1 VAIVDFDALPDLQE
15 HPSAYYVR
23 LSDTEFQPTL
33 NTQGAWNPHEQHMAP
48 VSGLVAHALTR
59 HEPRPEMQL
68 ARVTYEILGMIP
80 ALPTSVQVRTVR
92 PGRTIEMIEAVAIA
106 GRREVIRATAWRLAQ
121 HDSAA
126 VAGGFPEPMAGPEGW
141 ATWEPSQMWGG
152 GYIRS
157 IEFVGAPDRERG
169 RGRAWIR
176 TPLTVVA
183 DEEVSPVAAY
193 LGLVDTAN
201 GMNTRVDP
209 SEWMFPNIDVS
220 VHLYREPV
228 GGPGQWV
235 GFDTLV
241 TLGEQGVGLTA
252 TTLHDAHGAV
262 GRCEQILTVRKLP
275 PR

>member
-1 VAIVDFDALPDLQE
+1 MTWYFGVVE
-15 HPSAYYVR
+15 
-23 LSDTEFQPTL
+23 TT
-33 NTQGAWNPHEQHMAP
+33 TG
-48 VSGLVAHALTR
+48 
-59 HEPRPEMQL
+59 
-68 ARVTYEILGMIP
+68 
-80 ALPTSVQVRTVR
+80 
-92 PGRTIEMIEAVAIA
+92 
-106 GRREVIRATAWRLAQ
+106 
-121 HDSAA
+121 
-126 VAGGFPEPMAGPEGW
+126 AGGVPEPMDGPQGW
-141 ATWEPSQMWGG
+141 VTWEPSQMWGG

-157 IEFVGAPDRERG
+157 IEFVGASDRERG

-176 TPLTVVA
+176 TPLAVVA

-209 SEWMFPNIDVS
+209 SDWMFPNIDMS

-228 GGPGQWV
+228 GGPGHWV

-241 TLGEQGVGLTA
+241 TLGDNGVGLTS
-252 TTLHDAHGAV
+252 TTLHDELGAV